1 MGLTGVIGLNHALLE
16 VQSWG
21 RQNQVQVMTN
31 LNLEILIGVNGD
43 KTDVTLN
50 K

>member
-1 MGLTGVIGLNHALLE
+1 
-16 VQSWG
+16 
-21 RQNQVQVMTN
+21 VMTN